1 MSYYLLTYL
10 AILYFFAIQLII
22 FNRLF
27 LFCNSYLSFSNI
39 MDAAIIITLCVLLL
53 LAYLFDLTSKQT
65 KIPSVI
71 LLLVLGWAFKYFS
84 RILDLQIPDLTGL
97 LPILGTIGLI
107 LIVLEGSLELELNR
121 SKFKMVSRSFLVAL
135 LPMLVLSFF
144 IAFLFNYYGG
154 YNWRDC
160 LMNAIPLSV
169 ISSSIAISS
178 GRNLA
183 RHDRE
188 FVVYES
194 SLSDI
199 FGVLFFNF
207 VLLNNTIDAVSIGNF
222 SFKLLLIILISFVAT
237 LLLSYL
243 LKKLDH
249 HIKFAPII
257 LLVIVIYEVSKIY
270 HLPSLV
276 FILLFGLFLGNL
288 DEFKKVKWIMLLNPD
303 ELNKEVLKF
312 KDITG
317 EATFLIRTLFFLLFG
332 YLIETKE
339 IVNTDTLKWAVVIS
353 AAIFVIRA
361 FALKFSGNKLSPLL
375 FIAPRGLI
383 TILLYFAIDPR
394 HHIHYVNR
402 PLVLQVILITAF
414 VMMLGMLTDKKKE
427 TPEIQSEQ
435 DKPY

>member
-1 MSYYLLTYL
+1 V
-10 AILYFFAIQLII
+10 
-22 FNRLF
+22 
-27 LFCNSYLSFSNI
+27 
-39 MDAAIIITLCVLLL
+39 DAAIIITLCVLLL
-53 LAYLFDLTSKQT
+53 LAYLFDLTSKRT
-65 KIPSVI
+65 RIPSVI
-71 LLLVLGWAFKYFS
+71 LLLALGWAFKYFTG
-84 RILDLQIPDLTGL
+84 ILEIKVPDLTGL
-97 LPILGTIGLI
+97 LPILGTVGLI
-107 LIVLEGSLELELNR
+107 LIVLEGSLELEINR
-121 SKFKMVSRSFLVAL
+121 TKFKMVSRSILVAL
-135 LPMLVLSFF
+135 IPMLILSFF

-154 YNWRDC
+154 YNFRDC

-183 RHDRE
+183 RSDRE

-207 VLLNNTIDAVSIGNF
+207 VLLNNTVDVSSIGNF
-222 SFKLLLIILISFVAT
+222 TSKLVLIILVSFVAT
-237 LLLSYL
+237 LLLSIL

-257 LLVIVIYEVSKIY
+257 LLVIVIYEVSKVY
-270 HLPSLV
+270 HLPSLI

-288 DEFKKVKWIMLLNPD
+288 DEFKKIRWITMLNPD

-312 KDITG
+312 KDITA
-317 EATFLIRTLFFLLFG
+317 EATFLIRALFFLLFG
-332 YLIETKE
+332 YLIELKE
-339 IVNTDTLKWAVVIS
+339 ILNSDTFIWAVVIS
-353 AAIFVIRA
+353 AAIFLIRA
-361 FALKFSGNKLSPLL
+361 FALKFSGNKLRPLL

-394 HHIHYVNR
+394 HQVHYVSR

-414 VMMLGMLTDKKKE
+414 VMMFGMMTDKKKDNFAYH
-427 TPEIQSEQ
+427 PG
-435 DKPY
+435 PGPG